1 MYQRNR
7 VGMKEWEKTFPGC
20 RKGSGDT
27 DHILLFFT
35 DSIPYL
41 SDHLLN
47 QAAILLKQ
55 QPRSYAELSENT
67 GCRQT
72 LQFSCLVA

>member
-1 MYQRNR
+1 MYQRKR
-7 VGMKEWEKTFPGC
+7 VGMKEWEKTFQGC
-20 RKGSGDT
+20 RKGSRDA
-27 DHILLFFT
+27 DDMLLFFT

-55 QPRSYAELSENT
+55 
-67 GCRQT
+67 
-72 LQFSCLVA
+72 